1 MKKEVFIAVLL
12 GLVGGLIITVGMYR
26 ARQAV
31 QTANP
36 EATFQVLASPA
47 ANIPTQTSAPSQ
59 AGLSVSSPTQDALV
73 FEPTLNISGATQADI
88 PVVILHNEKEII
100 IFSDKQG
107 NFSAQATLS
116 YGANIFTIKAMLAG
130 QVPVETTR
138 TVVYAK
144 DDFSFPG
151 QASTSATTRPSPSPT
166 SRP

>member
-1 MKKEVFIAVLL
+1 MKKEVLIAVIL

-26 ARQAV
+26 ARQAG

-59 AGLSVSSPTQDALV
+59 SGLTVSSPTQDALV
-73 FEPTLNISGATQADI
+73 FTPTLNITGATQAEI

-100 IFSDKQG
+100 VFSDKQG

-116 YGANIFTIKAMLAG
+116 SGANIFTIKAMLAG
-130 QVPVETTR
+130 QNSVETTR
-138 TVVYAK
+138 TVVYARE
-144 DDFSFPG
+144 DFSLPG
-151 QASTSATTRPSPSPT
+151 QATTSATTKPSPSPT
-166 SRP
+166 ARP

>member
-1 MKKEVFIAVLL
+1 MKKEVLIAVIL

-36 EATFQVLASPA
+36 EATFQVLASPG
-47 ANIPTQTSAPSQ
+47 ANIPTQTAAPSQ
-59 AGLSVSSPTQDALV
+59 AGLTVSSPTQDALV
-73 FEPTLNISGATQADI
+73 FDPTLRISGATQAEI

-107 NFSAQATLS
+107 NFSAEATLT
-116 YGANIFTIKAMLAG
+116 YGANIFSIKAMLAG
-130 QVPVETTR
+130 LAPVETTR

-151 QASTSATTRPSPSPT
+151 QASASATLKPSASPT
-166 SRP
+166 ARP